1 MKPEHK
7 DIMKARKRN
16 IRLTVAYDG
25 TNYNGFQ
32 RQNPPAVAVQNILED
47 RLQKVFGDTVELAA
61 SGRTDAGVH
70 ARGQV
75 VNFFTDGSIP
85 VDRVPRA
92 VNSILPPDIVVLEAA
107 EAGGPVWS

>member
-32 RQNPPAVAVQNILED
+32 RQNPPAVAYW
-47 RLQKVFGDTVELAA
+47 
-61 SGRTDAGVH
+61 
-70 ARGQV
+70 
-75 VNFFTDGSIP
+75 TDGMLKLDI
-85 VDRVPRA
+85 PRA
-92 VNSILPPDIVVLEAA
+92 LSY
-107 EAGGPVWS
+107 G

>member
-47 RLQKVFGDTVELAA
+47 RLQKVFGLQD
-61 SGRTDAGVH
+61 
-70 ARGQV
+70 
-75 VNFFTDGSIP
+75 
-85 VDRVPRA
+85 VPMQEFM
-92 VNSILPPDIVVLEAA
+92 PE
-107 EAGGPVWS
+107 GK